1 LKLLDVNVVLAAHRD
16 DHPDFDTARTWL
28 DQTITASAPFA
39 VVDLVAG
46 AFLRIATNRR
56 IFSIPT
62 PVDDAF
68 AYLKAL
74 RAQSAHVM
82 LAPGPGHI
90 ALLEQLCASADASGD
105 LIADAQLAAIALEHA
120 CELVSF
126 DRDFARFSEL
136 KWSRPS
142 LKQTGHSEGETADAA
157 KRSSARQRGKRRPG
171 NGEPNR

>member
-1 LKLLDVNVVLAAHRD
+1 LKLLDVSVVLAAHRD

-28 DQTITASAPFA
+28 DQAIAASTPFA

-46 AFLRIATNRR
+46 SFLRIATNRR

-62 PVDDAF
+62 PVDQAF
-68 AYLKAL
+68 SYLKAL
-74 RAQSAHVM
+74 RAQPAHVK

-90 ALLEQLCASADASGD
+90 ALLEQLCTSAEASGD

-136 KWSRPS
+136 DWSRPS
-142 LKQTGHSEGETADAA
+142 PKQTDPSEGDKVSVAT
-157 KRSSARQRGKRRPG
+157 SSPTRRRARRPG
-171 NGEPNR
+171 KKNESGR

>member
-16 DHPDFDTARTWL
+16 DHPDFDTTRTWL
-28 DQTITASAPFA
+28 DQTIAASMPFA
-39 VVDLVAG
+39 IVDLVAG

-74 RAQSAHVM
+74 RAQPAHVM

-90 ALLEQLCASADASGD
+90 ALLEQLCTSAEASGD

-126 DRDFARFSEL
+126 DRDFARFPEL
-136 KWSRPS
+136 NWSRPS
-142 LKQTGHSEGETADAA
+142 PKQTDHSEGDEADAA
-157 KRSSARQRGKRRPG
+157 TSSPTRQRARRPG
-171 NGEPNR
+171 NGEPGR